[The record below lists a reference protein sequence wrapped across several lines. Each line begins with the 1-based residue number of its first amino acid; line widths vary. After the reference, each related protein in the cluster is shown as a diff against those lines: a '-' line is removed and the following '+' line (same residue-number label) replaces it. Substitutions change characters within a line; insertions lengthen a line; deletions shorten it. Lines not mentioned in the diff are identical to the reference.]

1 MHALQENHR
10 PVFADGGVLLVC
22 VERVEDDGLVG
33 QPGEVGVLHVVVVV
47 VRLDHAV
54 LGMHLAERRHHVI
67 AILHRG
73 VVLVLLLVVAGRGVI
88 ILMSLAGRRR
98 RVAVWIVVNTAV
110 HAAMHVR
117 LLTMHLVAK
126 TRRVG
131 AGGVHG
137 GVQTMELFR
146 ARGLGGAELTRLGG

>member
-1 MHALQENHR
+1 
-10 PVFADGGVLLVC
+10 
-22 VERVEDDGLVG
+22 
-33 QPGEVGVLHVVVVV
+33 
-47 VRLDHAV
+47 
-54 LGMHLAERRHHVI
+54 
-67 AILHRG
+67 
-73 VVLVLLLVVAGRGVI
+73 
-88 ILMSLAGRRR
+88 MSLAGRRR